1 MRIHLF
7 EFEDQNWL
15 PKAVRKGVTDYLR
28 YVFKVLNFYSP
39 AIPIIAEGLNK
50 TNENCIIELC
60 SGGGGPVETMQ
71 KKLFSLLN
79 RKIKII
85 LTDKYPNVSTYEYI
99 KTKTNGDIDYISDS
113 VDATK
118 VHGEIKGF
126 RTMFTAFH
134 HFKPEEV
141 IAILKNA
148 VDQSAG
154 IAIFDVGDKNFFTL
168 FGNLILNP
176 VTILLCTPF
185 FRPFSF
191 LRIFYTYLIPLIPF
205 CAMWDGVV
213 SMFRL
218 YSVTDVIE
226 LTKQL
231 NSENYTWKVG
241 KVKSAM
247 GLRMFYLVGYPE
259 KQKKMTLL

>member
-1 MRIHLF
+1 MRVHLF

-39 AIPIIAEGLNK
+39 AIPFIAEGLSK
-50 TNENCIIELC
+50 TKEENIIELC

-71 KKLFSLLN
+71 KKLFTILN

-99 KTKTNGDIDYISDS
+99 KTKTKGDIDYLSES
-113 VDATK
+113 VDATR
-118 VHGEIKGF
+118 VNGEVKGF

-141 IAILKNA
+141 MAILKNA

-154 IAIFDVGDKNFFTL
+154 IAIFDVGDRSFFTI
-168 FGNLILNP
+168 FGNLIINP
-176 VTILLCTPF
+176 VAIIICTPF
-185 FRPFSF
+185 FMPFSF
-191 LRIFYTYLIPLIPF
+191 SRIFYTYLVPLIPF

-218 YSVTDVIE
+218 YSVEEVVE

-231 NSENYTWKVG
+231 DTEKYTWKVG
-241 KVKSAM
+241 KIRNEIGM
-247 GLRMFYLVGYPE
+247 RMFYLVGYPE
-259 KQKKMTLL
+259 K